1 MSILDAR
8 INLDIT
14 SEYVR
19 IVEPPEPHMPRPL
32 RVR

>member
-8 INLDIT
+8 IDLSIT

-19 IVEPPEPHMPRPL
+19 IVEPPELRMLRPL